1 MYDRIWTY
9 AWNNMVN
16 QKYGNWHFK
25 LTRDNDVPDDIDST
39 PEVKIGYHPLG
50 ACYDVLQTV
59 EQ

>member
-1 MYDRIWTY
+1 
-9 AWNNMVN
+9 MVN